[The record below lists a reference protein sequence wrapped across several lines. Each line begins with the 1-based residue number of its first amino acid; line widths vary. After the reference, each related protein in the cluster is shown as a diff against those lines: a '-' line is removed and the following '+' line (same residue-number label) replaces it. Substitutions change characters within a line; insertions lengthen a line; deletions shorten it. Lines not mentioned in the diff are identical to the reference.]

1 MQNDRNMHE
10 NIFTI
15 RCIRKCMS
23 GMEKIVLTTQ
33 DVVCIIN
40 QCEMGDYDANQFIKA
55 FIR

>member
-40 QCEMGDYDANQFIKA
+40 QCEMGDYGANQFIKA